1 MLGFSQSSAGACGP
15 EGKGAQQRSL
25 TACRMGGF
33 WSAQVD
39 IDFLCYG
46 RGSEETGLQGFV
58 KWPDVWK
65 QECWNSLLDYQSLWT
80 RLECEL
86 VTGALS
92 LSAS

>member
-65 QECWNSLLDYQSLWT
+65 QECWNSLLDLPKPVNQARMWT
-80 RLECEL
+80 CDWCPKP
-86 VTGALS
+86 
-92 LSAS
+92 